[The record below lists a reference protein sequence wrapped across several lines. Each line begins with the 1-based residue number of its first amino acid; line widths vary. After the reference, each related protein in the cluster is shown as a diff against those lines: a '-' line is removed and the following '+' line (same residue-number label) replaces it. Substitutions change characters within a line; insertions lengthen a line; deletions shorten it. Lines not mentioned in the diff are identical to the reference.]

1 MNPAATRAKA
11 LRDQAHSL
19 YLKADEFRAAAYALE
34 QEALG
39 LLCPKRVMLV
49 MPVISPMPETIGID
63 EQKPCSRC
71 AERVRM

>member
-19 YLKADEFRAAAYALE
+19 YLKADEFRAAGYELE
-34 QEALG
+34 QEAL
-39 LLCPKRVMLV
+39 RVMRE
-49 MPVISPMPETIGID
+49 PAKWGID

-71 AERVRM
+71 AD